1 MDHLEAGLRAADTN
15 NPSRDMPGI
24 IDKAGHLVVA
34 LLESA
39 SQAIVAVDRA
49 GRIVL
54 ANRRADEIFGY
65 SREELLGAPIE
76 MLLPDSKR
84 GNHVHERD
92 EYFGRPRIRP
102 MGSGMDL
109 AARRKDGSE
118 FPVEVSLS
126 YVAADGGGRSEE

>member
-1 MDHLEAGLRAADTN
+1 MDHFEAGRQSADTN

-54 ANRRADEIFGY
+54 AYRRADEIFGY
-65 SREELLGAPIE
+65 SREELLGARIE

-84 GNHVHERD
+84 GHHVHDRD
-92 EYFGRPRIRP
+92 DYFARPRIRP
-102 MGSGMDL
+102 MRSSGTHARSCWARGS
-109 AARRKDGSE
+109 KC
-118 FPVEVSLS
+118 
-126 YVAADGGGRSEE
+126 